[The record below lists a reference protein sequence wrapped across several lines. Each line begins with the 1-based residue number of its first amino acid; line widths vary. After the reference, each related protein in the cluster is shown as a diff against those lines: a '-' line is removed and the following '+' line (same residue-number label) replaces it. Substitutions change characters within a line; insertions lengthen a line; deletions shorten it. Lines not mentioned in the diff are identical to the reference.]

1 MKIIL
6 ADDHQLI
13 LDGLHTALQTH
24 LPQASILKAI
34 NRTELEGILE
44 STPVDVLI
52 QDVKFG
58 NDHVSD
64 FLDDI
69 ISNYP
74 QLKIILL
81 TSVSDSVSIA
91 KLGKKVQGYILKSES
106 LQEIFTTI
114 KEVLAGNTYFSEQ
127 AQQKLNEIL
136 PSDEITLTRREKE
149 VLEVIMQEKSTKE
162 IADILSISEKTVE
175 LHRSNLFVKLD
186 VKNITGLIKK
196 TIALNLLDN

>member
-34 NRTELEGILE
+34 NRTELVGILE

-114 KEVLAGNTYFSEQ
+114 KEVMAGNTYFSEQ

-136 PSDEITLTRREKE
+136 PSDEITLTRRERE

>member
-114 KEVLAGNTYFSEQ
+114 KEVMAGNTYFSEQ

-136 PSDEITLTRREKE
+136 PSDEITLTRRERE